1 MTFWTITFWTI
12 LVVLCLLAVVFAVWP
27 LWQKSHR
34 LTPLVAAIIVFTV
47 ALSAGLYD
55 SIGSPGAPSG
65 SSGSSDQG
73 DMSDAL
79 TGMEDAID
87 ALETRLA
94 NNPGD
99 VEGWKMLARTQMTM
113 RNFAAAADAL
123 EKAVELENG
132 QVAQTLVD
140 LALAILSRDNTPI
153 EGRTRELI
161 DSALALEPTNQAA
174 LFYSGVAAANSG
186 DTDTAATHFE
196 TLLGL
201 NPPEEI
207 RAILEDRVALWR
219 GEMPS
224 TMDMANHPEIS
235 AEAAVSDAI
244 ISAQVSLSSEAM
256 AAVTVDANVFLIA
269 RDPNAPSP
277 PIAVSR
283 LRVSELPAVVDLT
296 DAQSMVAGRELSGF
310 AEVEVLA
317 RISLSGGPAAASGD
331 WFGSRIM
338 RPAEGNVVTI
348 SISQQV
354 P

>member
-1 MTFWTITFWTI
+1 MTFWTI
-12 LVVLCLLAVVFAVWP
+12 LVVLCLLAIVFAVLP

-34 LTPLVAAIIVFTV
+34 LTPLVAGIIVFTV

-55 SIGSPGAPSG
+55 KIGSPGVSSG
-65 SSGSSDQG
+65 SSGQG
-73 DMSDAL
+73 SMDDAVM
-79 TGMEDAID
+79 GMEEAID

-94 NNPGD
+94 NDPGD

-113 RNFAAAADAL
+113 RNYGGAVTAL

-161 DSALALEPTNQAA
+161 DSALALDPNNPAA
-174 LFYSGVAAANSG
+174 LFYSGVAAANRG

-196 TLLGL
+196 KLLGL

-207 RAILEDRVALWR
+207 RPILEQRIAEWR
-219 GEMPS
+219 GQIPPAV
-224 TMDMANHPEIS
+224 DMSGHPEIP
-235 AEAAVSDAI
+235 AEAAASDAI
-244 ISAQVSLSSEAM
+244 ISARVSLSDEVLGAM
-256 AAVTVDANVFLIA
+256 TGDATVFLIA
-269 RDPNAPSP
+269 RDPAAPSP

-331 WFGSRIM
+331 WFGSRII
-338 RPAEGNVVTI
+338 RPAEGNSVTI
-348 SISQQV
+348 TINQQV

>member
-1 MTFWTITFWTI
+1 VTFWII
-12 LVVLCLLAVVFAVWP
+12 LIVLCLLAVVFAVWP
-27 LWQKSHR
+27 LWHKSHR
-34 LTPLVAAIIVFTV
+34 LTPLVAAVIVFTV
-47 ALSAGLYD
+47 ALSVGLYD
-55 SIGSPGAPSG
+55 RIGSPGL
-65 SSGSSDQG
+65 SSGQSSQVAQADNL
-73 DMSDAL
+73 M
-79 TGMEDAID
+79 GMDEAIV
-87 ALETRLA
+87 ALEKRLA
-94 NNPGD
+94 NDPGD

-113 RNFAAAADAL
+113 RNYAAAADAL

-140 LALAILSRDNTPI
+140 LALAIVSRDNTPI

-161 DSALALEPTNQAA
+161 DNALAIEPTNQAA

-186 DTDTAATHFE
+186 DTDTAAVHFE

-224 TMDMANHPEIS
+224 TMDMANHPEIP

-244 ISAQVSLSSEAM
+244 ISAQVSMSTEVIAAM
-256 AAVTVDANVFLIA
+256 TGDANIFLIA

-283 LRVSELPAVVDLT
+283 LRVSDLPVVVDLT

-331 WFGSRIM
+331 WFGSKIM
-338 RPAEGNVVTI
+338 RPAEGNVVNIT
-348 SISQQV
+348 ISQQV

>member
-1 MTFWTITFWTI
+1 MTFWTI
-12 LVVLCLLAVVFAVWP
+12 LVVLCLLAIVFAVWP
-27 LWQKSHR
+27 LWNKSHR
-34 LTPLVAAIIVFTV
+34 LTPLVASIIVFTV
-47 ALSAGLYD
+47 ALSVGLYD
-55 SIGSPGAPSG
+55 HIGSPGT
-65 SSGSSDQG
+65 SSGQRGGATEDSL
-73 DMSDAL
+73 M
-79 TGMEDAID
+79 GMDEAIG
-87 ALETRLA
+87 ALEARLA
-94 NNPGD
+94 NDPED

-113 RNFAAAADAL
+113 RNYAGAANAL

-153 EGRTRELI
+153 EGRTQNLI
-161 DSALALEPTNQAA
+161 DSALALEPHNPSA
-174 LFYSGVAAANSG
+174 LFYSGVAAANRG

-196 TLLGL
+196 VLLGL

-207 RAILEDRVALWR
+207 RGILEQRVAQWR
-219 GEMPS
+219 GEAPPAMN
-224 TMDMANHPEIS
+224 MADRPEVP
-235 AEAAVSDAI
+235 AEAAASDAI
-244 ISAQVSLSSEAM
+244 ISAQVSLSAEAT
-256 AAVTVDANVFLIA
+256 AAMTGDANIFVIA

-283 LRVSELPAVVDLT
+283 LRVSELPAIVDMT

-338 RPAEGNVVTI
+338 RPADGNSVVIT
-348 SISQQV
+348 ISQQV

>member
-1 MTFWTITFWTI
+1 MTFWII
-12 LVVLCLLAVVFAVWP
+12 LIVLCLLAVVFAAWP
-27 LWQKSHR
+27 LWKKSHR

-47 ALSAGLYD
+47 ALSVGLYD
-55 SIGSPGAPSG
+55 RIGSPGL
-65 SSGSSDQG
+65 SSGQSGQVAQAD
-73 DMSDAL
+73 DLM
-79 TGMEDAID
+79 GMDEAIV
-87 ALETRLA
+87 ALEKRLA
-94 NNPGD
+94 NNPDD

-113 RNFAAAADAL
+113 RNYAAAADAL

-153 EGRTRELI
+153 EGRTQELI
-161 DSALALEPTNQAA
+161 DSALALDPHNQAA
-174 LFYSGVAAANSG
+174 LFYSGVAAANRG
-186 DTDTAATHFE
+186 DTDTAAIHFE
-196 TLLGL
+196 ILLGL

-207 RAILEDRVALWR
+207 RGILEDRIALWR
-219 GEMPS
+219 GEMPP
-224 TMDMANHPEIS
+224 TMDMANHPEIP
-235 AEAAVSDAI
+235 AEAAASDAI
-244 ISAQVSLSSEAM
+244 ISAQVSMSTEVIAAM
-256 AAVTVDANVFLIA
+256 TGDANIFLIA

-283 LRVSELPAVVDLT
+283 LRVSDLPVVVDLT

-331 WFGSRIM
+331 WFGSKIM
-338 RPAEGNVVTI
+338 RPAEGNVVNIT
-348 SISQQV
+348 ISQQV

>member
-1 MTFWTITFWTI
+1 VTFWTITFWTITFWTI

-140 LALAILSRDNTPI
+140 LALA
-153 EGRTRELI
+153 
-161 DSALALEPTNQAA
+161 
-174 LFYSGVAAANSG
+174 
-186 DTDTAATHFE
+186 
-196 TLLGL
+196 
-201 NPPEEI
+201 
-207 RAILEDRVALWR
+207 
-219 GEMPS
+219 
-224 TMDMANHPEIS
+224 
-235 AEAAVSDAI
+235 
-244 ISAQVSLSSEAM
+244 
-256 AAVTVDANVFLIA
+256 
-269 RDPNAPSP
+269 
-277 PIAVSR
+277 
-283 LRVSELPAVVDLT
+283 
-296 DAQSMVAGRELSGF
+296 
-310 AEVEVLA
+310 
-317 RISLSGGPAAASGD
+317 
-331 WFGSRIM
+331 
-338 RPAEGNVVTI
+338 
-348 SISQQV
+348 
-354 P
+354 

>member
-1 MTFWTITFWTI
+1 
-12 LVVLCLLAVVFAVWP
+12 
-27 LWQKSHR
+27 
-34 LTPLVAAIIVFTV
+34 
-47 ALSAGLYD
+47 
-55 SIGSPGAPSG
+55 
-65 SSGSSDQG
+65 
-73 DMSDAL
+73 
-79 TGMEDAID
+79 
-87 ALETRLA
+87 
-94 NNPGD
+94 
-99 VEGWKMLARTQMTM
+99 MTM

-140 LALAILSRDNTPI
+140 LALAILSRDNTPR

-277 PIAVSR
+277 PLMRSPWWPVASCPGLRKLRCLRGSRCRAVR
-283 LRVSELPAVVDLT
+283 PRLPAT
-296 DAQSMVAGRELSGF
+296 GSAQESC
-310 AEVEVLA
+310 A
-317 RISLSGGPAAASGD
+317 R
-331 WFGSRIM
+331 RK
-338 RPAEGNVVTI
+338 VTW
-348 SISQQV
+348 
-354 P
+354 

>member
-1 MTFWTITFWTI
+1 VTFWTI
-12 LVVLCLLAVVFAVWP
+12 LIVLCLLAILFAVGP

-34 LTPLVAAIIVFTV
+34 LTPLVASVIVFTV

-55 SIGSPGAPSG
+55 HIGSPALSAGASGPSG
-65 SSGSSDQG
+65 QSGGSDEL
-73 DMSDAL
+73 M
-79 TGMEDAID
+79 GMDEAIG
-87 ALETRLA
+87 ALEARLA
-94 NNPGD
+94 NDPED
-99 VEGWKMLARTQMTM
+99 IEGWKMLARTQMTM
-113 RNFAAAADAL
+113 RNYAGATTAL

-153 EGRTRELI
+153 EGRPKSLI
-161 DSALALEPTNQAA
+161 DNALALEPTNQAA

-207 RAILEDRVALWR
+207 RAILEDRIALWR
-219 GEMPS
+219 GEMPPA
-224 TMDMANHPEIS
+224 MNMANHPEDP
-235 AEAAVSDAI
+235 AEATASDAI
-244 ISAQVSLSSEAM
+244 ISAQVSMSAEVTAAM
-256 AAVTVDANVFLIA
+256 TGDANIFLIA

-331 WFGSRIM
+331 WFGSKIM
-338 RPAEGNVVTI
+338 RPADSNVVSITI
-348 SISQQV
+348 NQQV